1 MRMGTFLVV
10 LVALAAPPLAS
21 AKDYTRVRVQ
31 VLDAEKGT
39 PVPRAAVTLKF
50 IRGKKM
56 FVKKVRAEWDVKT
69 DSHGSVEL
77 PEIPSGKVRVQVFA
91 KGYRT
96 FGDDFDVS
104 GDEQTIT
111 VKLVRPGAQFSSHE
125 TPEERQKKEKDAE
138 GSKKPQ

>member
-1 MRMGTFLVV
+1 MIV
-10 LVALAAPPLAS
+10 LLALGVLPLAAD
-21 AKDYTRVRVQ
+21 KEYTRLQVQ

-56 FVKKVRAEWDVKT
+56 FIKKQRAEWDVRT
-69 DSHGSVEL
+69 DSHGLVQL

-111 VKLVRPGAQFSSHE
+111 VKLERPGSQFSSHE
-125 TPEERQKKEKDAE
+125 TPEERQKKEKEAE